1 MPNKRMNRQLIW
13 FSALLMPFA
22 AMAGTSA
29 NYSIE
34 PAALDNGGLNTS
46 SANYRANSS
55 AAPGMAIRSLLY
67 SDRTGFA
74 GQLGDVVA
82 TAIDLTASPLTLD
95 EGGTR
100 QLGATL
106 VYDDQTTSALAAG
119 SITWSVQSGP
129 ITGISSTGLATAGT
143 VYQNTAA
150 VVRGVYQTFADTL
163 DLTVL
168 NVNVDD
174 FGAYASDGMAD
185 DWQVQY
191 FGNPP
196 NTRAAAL
203 ADPDGDGQNNLLEY
217 TAGLIPTDPASR
229 FLVNST
235 NVRSALN
242 KVDVVFSPRYAD
254 RTYTV
259 KTSTSLAAGTWTTL
273 AAFTTSDSGLQRTVT
288 DTGTML
294 AKKFYRVEIS
304 KP

>member
-1 MPNKRMNRQLIW
+1 MNLRVIIFVSSLI
-13 FSALLMPFA
+13 PFA
-22 AMAGTSA
+22 VQAGTSA

-34 PAALDNGGLNTS
+34 PAAFDNGGLNTS
-46 SANYRANSS
+46 SANYSANSS
-55 AAPGMAIRSLLY
+55 VAPGGAMRSLLY

-82 TAIDLTASPLTLD
+82 TAIDISAWPLTLD
-95 EGGTR
+95 EGGAR
-100 QLGATL
+100 QLSATL

-119 SITWSVQSGP
+119 SITWSVQSGA
-129 ITGISSTGLATAGT
+129 ITGISSTGIATGGT

-150 VVRGVYQTFADTL
+150 VVRGDYQKFSDTL

-168 NVNVDD
+168 NTNVDNY
-174 FGAYASDGMAD
+174 GTYASDGLPD
-185 DWQVQY
+185 DWQAQY
-191 FGNPP
+191 FGAPP
-196 NTRAAAL
+196 NAKAAAL

-217 TAGLIPTDPASR
+217 TAGLVPTDSTSR

-235 NVRSALN
+235 SVRSSIN

-259 KTSTSLAAGTWTTL
+259 KTSTGLASASWITL
-273 AAFTTSDSGLQRTVT
+273 ATFTTSDNGLQRTVT
-288 DTGTML
+288 DTGTIL